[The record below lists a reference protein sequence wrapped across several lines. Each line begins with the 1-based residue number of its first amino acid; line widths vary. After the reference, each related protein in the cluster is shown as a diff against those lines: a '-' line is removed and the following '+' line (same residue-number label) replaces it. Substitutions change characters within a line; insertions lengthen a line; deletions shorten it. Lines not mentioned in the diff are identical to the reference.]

1 MKSPTKQQVADAI
14 ILIKQYILMEYGSGI
29 IMQMGKSK
37 YVGVINGYVKN
48 CLSLNNAQS
57 NIPNIAN
64 NLVKFIKGTM

>member
-1 MKSPTKQQVADAI
+1 
-14 ILIKQYILMEYGSGI
+14 MEYGSGI